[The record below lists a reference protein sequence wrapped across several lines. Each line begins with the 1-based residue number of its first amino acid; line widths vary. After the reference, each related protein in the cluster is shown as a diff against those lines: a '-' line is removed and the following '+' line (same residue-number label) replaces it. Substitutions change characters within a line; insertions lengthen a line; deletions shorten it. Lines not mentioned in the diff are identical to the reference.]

1 MFRDASLPVRDANG
15 RKQEEKLLD
24 RFYFYIFSGNG
35 IELGKKWNKK

>member
-1 MFRDASLPVRDANG
+1 MFRDALLLVRDANG
-15 RKQEEKLLD
+15 RKREEKLLD